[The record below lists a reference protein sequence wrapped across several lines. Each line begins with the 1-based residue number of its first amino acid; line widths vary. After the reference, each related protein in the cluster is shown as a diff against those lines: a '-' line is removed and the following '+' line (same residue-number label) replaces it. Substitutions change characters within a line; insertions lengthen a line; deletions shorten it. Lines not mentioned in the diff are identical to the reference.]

1 MRIPNIY
8 QSLDSKKGFIIL
20 TTLWLM
26 VQVVLLSHFGIVTE
40 FEAPKYINEANRL
53 LSTGHYSTGNFLFY
67 SVQILLITFSKI
79 TGTFP
84 WLVVFVQM
92 IANAISLVLFY
103 KLCLAIT
110 KNHLQSFIVS
120 LLLTVMFYYQS
131 YNVHLFT
138 ESLYFSFGI
147 IYSYVLFSI
156 KKLSI
161 KNSLLLAACLSV
173 LYFTRPTGVFFI
185 PSTILYLIFA
195 FYRRQALLLILIFS
209 VLGIAS
215 LYLLL
220 NFALGSGGEFD
231 FLLPYLDERVICGV
245 PTISVPHNI
254 TVPTHKNSV
263 EGLGYVITHHT
274 HLFLSLASRRLI
286 AFWGV
291 IRPYHSF
298 SHNVFVGLYFYATYV
313 LILIRFKKLVQN
325 FLPQTIFFLC
335 NILLVMITVI
345 LSCDEWHNRFI
356 LALLPF
362 LLLMAYSTL
371 GAKSKPDNQYV

>member
-20 TTLWLM
+20 ATLWLM

-40 FEAPKYINEANRL
+40 FEAPKYINEANSL

-110 KNHLQSFIVS
+110 RNHLQSF
-120 LLLTVMFYYQS
+120 
-131 YNVHLFT
+131 
-138 ESLYFSFGI
+138 

-161 KNSLLLAACLSV
+161 KNSLLLATCLSV

-195 FYRRQALLLILIFS
+195 FYRRQALLLIIIFS
-209 VLGIAS
+209 VLGILS

-274 HLFLSLASRRLI
+274 HLFLSLATRRLI

-298 SHNVFVGLYFYATYV
+298 SHNMFVGLYFYATYV